1 MILVLVDHDR
11 GTIDPLSLRAITAAR
26 KLTDQVE
33 AIVVGKD
40 GAQVAQEIAGYGAGR
55 LHVATNEALTDY
67 APMASGRAL
76 QQMVQE
82 IKPLA
87 VLAAGS
93 PRGNEQLAHLA
104 AFLDLPM
111 AAECSAITLGSNG
124 SPHQVTRARWAG
136 NLFEDALVHADL
148 LIATVLAF
156 STEPEIVVGDTGAV
170 AVNEFEV
177 NLQPSDTL
185 IKVLRRASEADGHA
199 DETSGGVSLT
209 DAKVIVSGGRGVG
222 GPEGFGILEDLAGLL
237 GGTVGCSRV
246 VTSSGWR
253 PHAEQVGQTGT
264 KVAPDLYLAC
274 GISGAMQHIAGCKNS
289 KTIVVINTDPE
300 APILAYADYAIIGDL
315 HKVIPALTAAV
326 QKARG

>member
-11 GTIDPLSLRAITAAR
+11 GELDQLSLRALTAAR
-26 KLTDQVE
+26 KLGQDVE
-33 AIVVGKD
+33 AIVIGKEGAALAGIVG
-40 GAQVAQEIAGYGAGR
+40 EYGAKV
-55 LHVATNEALTDY
+55 LHVASHANLTDY
-67 APMASGRAL
+67 TPMASGRAL
-76 QQMVQE
+76 KDLVE
-82 IKPLA
+82 KLKPAA

-111 AAECSAITLGSNG
+111 AAECSEITLGS
-124 SPHQVTRARWAG
+124 PHHVLRARWAG
-136 NLFEDALVHADL
+136 NLIESANVHAEL

-156 STEPEIVVGDTGAV
+156 STEPESANGGAATVVD
-170 AVNEFEV
+170 FEPA
-177 NLQPSDTL
+177 LEPSDYAV
-185 IKVLRRASEADGHA
+185 KVLSRDAGESK
-199 DETSGGVSLT
+199 GGVTLV

-222 GPEGFGILEDLAGLL
+222 GPDGFGQIEELANLL

-264 KVAPDLYLAC
+264 KVAPDLYIAA
-274 GISGAMQHIAGCKNS
+274 GISGAMQHIAGMKNS

-300 APILAYADYAIIGDL
+300 APILSYADYAIIGDL
-315 HKVIPALTAAV
+315 HQVIPALTSAIRQA
-326 QKARG
+326 KG

>member
-11 GTIDPLSLRAITAAR
+11 GELDQLSLRALTAAR
-26 KLTDQVE
+26 KLGQDVE
-33 AIVVGKD
+33 AIVIGKEGAALAGIVG
-40 GAQVAQEIAGYGAGR
+40 EYGAKV
-55 LHVATNEALTDY
+55 LHVASHANLTDY
-67 APMASGRAL
+67 TPMASGRAL
-76 QQMVQE
+76 KDLVE
-82 IKPLA
+82 KLKPSA

-111 AAECSAITLGSNG
+111 AAECSEITLGS
-124 SPHQVTRARWAG
+124 PHHVLRARWAG
-136 NLFEDALVHADL
+136 NLIESANVHSEL

-156 STEPEIVVGDTGAV
+156 STEPESASGGAATVVD
-170 AVNEFEV
+170 FEPA
-177 NLQPSDTL
+177 LEPSDYAV
-185 IKVLRRASEADGHA
+185 KVLSRDAGESK
-199 DETSGGVSLT
+199 GGVTLV

-222 GPEGFGILEDLAGLL
+222 GPDGFGQIEELANLL

-264 KVAPDLYLAC
+264 KVAPDLYIAA
-274 GISGAMQHIAGCKNS
+274 GISGAMQHIAGMKNS

-300 APILAYADYAIIGDL
+300 APILSYADYAIIGDL
-315 HKVIPALTAAV
+315 HQVIPALTSAIRQA
-326 QKARG
+326 KG

>member
-11 GTIDPLSLRAITAAR
+11 GELDQLSLRALTAAR
-26 KLTDQVE
+26 KLGQDVE
-33 AIVVGKD
+33 AVVIGSEGAALAGIVG
-40 GAQVAQEIAGYGAGR
+40 EYGAKT
-55 LHVATNEALTDY
+55 LHVATHANITDY
-67 APMASGRAL
+67 TPMATGRAL
-76 QQMVQE
+76 KDLVE
-82 IKPLA
+82 KLKPAA

-111 AAECSAITLGSNG
+111 AAECSEITLGS
-124 SPHQVTRARWAG
+124 PHHVLRARWAG
-136 NLFEDALVHADL
+136 NLIESANVHADL

-156 STEPEIVVGDTGAV
+156 STEPETANGGAATVV
-170 AVNEFEV
+170 EFEPV
-177 NLQPSDTL
+177 LQPQDYAV
-185 IKVLRRASEADGHA
+185 KVLSRDAGESK
-199 DETSGGVSLT
+199 GGVTLV

-222 GPEGFGILEDLAGLL
+222 GPEGFGQIEELATLL

-264 KVAPDLYLAC
+264 KVAPDLYIAA
-274 GISGAMQHIAGCKNS
+274 GISGAMQHIAGMKNS

-300 APILAYADYAIIGDL
+300 APILGYADYAIIGDL
-315 HKVIPALTAAV
+315 HQVIPALTSAIRQA
-326 QKARG
+326 KG